1 MTLTEARRIL
11 ERYVDGA
18 QDGPVVATDDDME
31 AASVVFDHVWKA
43 RHDDR

>member
-11 ERYVDGA
+11 DRYMDRA
-18 QDGPVVATDDDME
+18 QDGPVRATDDDMT